1 MWVMPA
7 YDAFC
12 IGTAGFDTRVH
23 NCYEI
28 YAEINGSNRKTMTTQ
43 KTKDRATQTPLK
55 STHSIRSCLSV

>member
-28 YAEINGSNRKTMTTQ
+28 YAEINGSNRKTNDYTEN
-43 KTKDRATQTPLK
+43 
-55 STHSIRSCLSV
+55 